1 MSSVY
6 FYEPF
11 FSLNDFQR
19 FVDDVFDS
27 PGRQVAKR
35 GEQQQQRPVNRAFQP
50 RIDIHESPE
59 ANLVTAW
66 FELPGL
72 TKENVS
78 LDIQKGRLIVSG
90 EATYKD
96 VDEKGFIHRE
106 RRVGRFERSLPLP
119 TGIQPGDVKA
129 TMENGLL
136 TVTFPKSTPE
146 QLPQRVT
153 IT

>member
-1 MSSVY
+1 MSVY

-27 PGRQVAKR
+27 SGRQVAPR
-35 GEQQQQRPVNRAFQP
+35 TEQQQRAVNRGFQP
-50 RIDIHESPE
+50 RVDIHESPE

-90 EATYKD
+90 ESAYKD

-106 RRVGRFERSLPLP
+106 RRVGRFERTLPLP
-119 TGIQPGDVKA
+119 SGVQVSF
-129 TMENGLL
+129 LC
-136 TVTFPKSTPE
+136 
-146 QLPQRVT
+146 
-153 IT
+153 